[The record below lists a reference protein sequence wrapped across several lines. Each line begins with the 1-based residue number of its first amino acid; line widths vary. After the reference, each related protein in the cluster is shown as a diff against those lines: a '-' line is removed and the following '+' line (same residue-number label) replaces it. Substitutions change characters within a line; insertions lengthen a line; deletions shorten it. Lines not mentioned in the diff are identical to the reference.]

1 MNIFFLDSIETTTYG
16 GMEEWIRL
24 TAAGLSQR
32 GHTVTV
38 AGRRG
43 SEYLRRAAAE
53 NSGVTALELD
63 ISGDFNPC
71 TISKIKNFLAANKT
85 DVVIV
90 NFNKDVR
97 LAGLAARW
105 QGGPKVV
112 WSVGL
117 DITKDTA
124 VHRYLTPKLIDGVIV
139 PSEALKRQI
148 TRYDY
153 VTPEIVKVI
162 PIGIEDESFA
172 PVGRDAAADLRSRY
186 RLPEDSIV
194 AVTVGRFVR
203 QKGHIHLVY
212 AASALNSRHD
222 NLFFLLLGDGPMRE
236 DLQLRIRQLNL
247 EERFVFAGMVDNV
260 ASLLSGADLMIH
272 PSIEEPFGIALL
284 EGMRAGLPVVAT
296 EVGGIPEVVTA
307 DRTALLV
314 PPADAV
320 SLSTAIDMMLTSKT
334 RMKAFGQAGQQRWR
348 TEFPADTMVDRIERY
363 LIQLTKP
370 AGCSCSR

>member
-1 MNIFFLDSIETTTYG
+1 MNVLFLDSIEKDTYG

-24 TAAGLSQR
+24 TAAGLSGR
-32 GHTVTV
+32 GYTVTV

-43 SEYLRRAAAE
+43 SEYLRRVAVE
-53 NSGVTALELD
+53 NSGVTALALD
-63 ISGDFNPC
+63 ISGDFNPR
-71 TISKIKNFLAANKT
+71 TISKIKNFLAADKT
-85 DVVIV
+85 DVVVV

-105 QGGPKVV
+105 QGGPRVA

-124 VHRYLTPKLIDGVIV
+124 VHRYLTPKLIDGVMV

-148 TRYDY
+148 TRHGY
-153 VTPEIVKVI
+153 VDPEIVKVI
-162 PIGIEDESFA
+162 PIGIEDERLA
-172 PVGRDAAADLRSRY
+172 PVDRDAAADLRGRY
-186 RLPEDSIV
+186 RLPQDSIV
-194 AVTVGRFVR
+194 AVTVGRFVP
-203 QKGHIHLVY
+203 QKGHVHLID
-212 AASALNSRHD
+212 AAVELVHRHD
-222 NLFFLLLGDGPMRE
+222 NLFFLLLGDGPLRE
-236 DLQLRIRQLNL
+236 ELQLQIRQLNL
-247 EERFVFAGMVDNV
+247 EERFVFVGMVDNV

-296 EVGGIPEVVTA
+296 EVGGIPEVVTV

-314 PPADAV
+314 SPADAA
-320 SLSTAIDMMLTSKT
+320 SLSTAIDMMLISKA
-334 RMKAFGQAGQQRWR
+334 RMKAFGQAGRQRWR
-348 TEFPADTMVDRIERY
+348 DEFQVDTMVDRIERY